1 MLEYNIEKRNLTLP
15 SIPDV
20 LLSLSCSIKLV
31 NNINQQKFTL
41 TWLLNSEHIKNNTDE
56 FYYLETRKNDS
67 DFILILSTKIDRP
80 KNLSKFQCILNN
92 NIIIKEHSIQIKGI
106 F

>member
-1 MLEYNIEKRNLTLP
+1 MLEYNVEKRNLALP
-15 SIPDV
+15 TIPDV

-31 NNINQQKFTL
+31 NNINQQKFIL
-41 TWLLNSEHIKNNTDE
+41 TWFLNSEQIKNNTDE
-56 FYYLETRKNDS
+56 LYYLETRKNDS
-67 DFILILSTKIDRP
+67 EFILILRMKIDKP